1 MAQKYSTFFR
11 VIHISLD
18 YLLLNICLYVALLLE
33 QQNFTLQLPND
44 EYKLLFCVLNLLW
57 FFSTHVS
64 GMYNHILKRDI
75 LPSVKATLISLIIF
89 IGAPLV
95 MKTILPS
102 AVLTHTFFLYISLV
116 FLLLMLTWKSVYLML
131 RQYLHT
137 LLVEK
142 KKVVIIGTS
151 QTGLDLYAYLNANPQ
166 FGYKVEGIFDDTQE
180 KTGNVTWLGKVKDVM
195 DYIAANDITEVFC
208 ALPSDEK
215 EKINRLMKQAD
226 QQMVRFGI
234 VPDVKGLAGK
244 DVKMELYNYI
254 PVLTPRQ
261 EPLENKSNELVKRL
275 FDLVFASLVTVFL
288 LSWLIPIIAII
299 IKLESKGPVFF
310 KQLRSGKDNKAFFCY
325 KFRSMA
331 VNVDSDSRQA
341 TKGDIRI
348 TKVGAFLRKTS
359 IDELP
364 QFFNVLKGEMS
375 IVGPRPHMLKHT
387 ENYSQLI
394 DNYMVRQFLTPGIT
408 GWAQVNGYRGETK
421 ELTAMSNRVNA
432 DIWYLENWSFILDI
446 RIVFLTVWQSVRGN
460 KNAY

>member
-1 MAQKYSTFFR
+1 
-11 VIHISLD
+11 
-18 YLLLNICLYVALLLE
+18 
-33 QQNFTLQLPND
+33 
-44 EYKLLFCVLNLLW
+44 
-57 FFSTHVS
+57 
-64 GMYNHILKRDI
+64 
-75 LPSVKATLISLIIF
+75 
-89 IGAPLV
+89 
-95 MKTILPS
+95 
-102 AVLTHTFFLYISLV
+102 
-116 FLLLMLTWKSVYLML
+116 
-131 RQYLHT
+131 
-137 LLVEK
+137 
-142 KKVVIIGTS
+142 
-151 QTGLDLYAYLNANPQ
+151 
-166 FGYKVEGIFDDTQE
+166 
-180 KTGNVTWLGKVKDVM
+180 
-195 DYIAANDITEVFC
+195 
-208 ALPSDEK
+208 
-215 EKINRLMKQAD
+215 
-226 QQMVRFGI
+226 